1 MDTPRSFA
9 TRTPLAL
16 LLLAALVPLA
26 ACEGVPESAQAAAA
40 ENTQAV
46 QQAVEQVESAPMEP
60 VPPVVQPSMQPDAP
74 ATDATPSAPAATATA
89 PRPRPTPRPAVPS
102 NPANPGTE
110 PARPVR
116 EALFVPEGTMI
127 EATVESELST
137 ERSVIGDR
145 VFATIADD
153 VLGANGAV
161 LIPAGSR
168 INARVAESRA
178 STGPDQPAVLVVEV
192 ESIGSG
198 AVALPLMAEVV
209 ELESEVQ
216 ARDSNTETATK
227 VGVGAVAGAIIGR
240 ILGDDKK
247 DAAKGAVVGAAAG
260 AAVAVA
266 QRDGQAVVKP
276 GARMVVRLS
285 ERLFV
290 EQD

>member
-1 MDTPRSFA
+1 MDTPRSSA

-26 ACEGVPESAQAAAA
+26 ACGEAESAQAGPA
-40 ENTQAV
+40 ERIEAV
-46 QQAVEQVESAPMEP
+46 QQATEQAESAPGEP
-60 VPPVVQPSMQPDAP
+60 VPPVVQPSMQPEAP
-74 ATDATPSAPAATATA
+74 TTDAATPATA
-89 PRPRPTPRPAVPS
+89 PRPRPTPRPAVPAS
-102 NPANPGTE
+102 APAGAPE
-110 PARPVR
+110 PARPAR
-116 EALFVPEGTMI
+116 EALFVPEGTLI

-137 ERSVIGDR
+137 ERSAVGDR
-145 VFATIADD
+145 FFATIADD

-161 LIPAGSR
+161 LIPAGAT

-178 STGPDQPAVLVVEV
+178 STGPDQPAVLMVEI

-198 AVALPLMAEVV
+198 AAALPMTAEVV

-227 VGVGAVAGAIIGR
+227 VGVGAVAGAILGR

-266 QRDGQAVVKP
+266 QRDGHAVVKP